1 MINESLKN
9 AFKEMWKKNLDLLD
23 ISKEELNSALGQ
35 HLNDYNPH
43 NITIKTIGAAPDNH
57 SHFYAGSSSIG

>member
-23 ISKEELNSALGQ
+23 ISKEELNSALG
-35 HLNDYNPH
+35 
-43 NITIKTIGAAPDNH
+43 
-57 SHFYAGSSSIG
+57 